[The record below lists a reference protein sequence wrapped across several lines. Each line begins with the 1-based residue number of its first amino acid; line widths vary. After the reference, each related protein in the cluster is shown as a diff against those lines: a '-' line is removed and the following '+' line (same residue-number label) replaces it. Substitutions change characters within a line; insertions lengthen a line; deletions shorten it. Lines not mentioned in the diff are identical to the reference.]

1 MRKRKKLL
9 FAVLT
14 CLMIFACGAITVFAA
29 DGGKEYVP
37 KMYSSFWAL
46 VPPIVAIG
54 LALITKEVYSS
65 LFVGIAIGG
74 IFWSNFHF
82 EKAVLHIFEDGIV
95 GVLTDSYNMGILV
108 FLVILG
114 IMVCMMN
121 NAGGSAAFGRWASIH
136 IKTRVGAQLA
146 TIVLGILIFIDDYFN
161 CLTVGSVMREITDEF
176 KVSRAMLAYIIDS
189 TAAPVCIIAPI
200 SSWAAAVSGY
210 TSGDG
215 FQLFLNTIPFNLY
228 ALLTIVMVCYVIGS
242 EFHLGKMK
250 KHELAAQ
257 NGDVCFGDDSYQTN
271 EEISYN
277 QKGKVLDLILPVIV
291 LIMSCIIGMI
301 YTGGFFDGKDL
312 ITAFSQC
319 DASRGLV
326 YGTFVTLI
334 FVFILYIPRK
344 IISYNEFVECIP
356 EGFKAMV
363 PSILILVL
371 AWSLGDLV
379 SNQLQ
384 AGAFVYN
391 TLQSASIS
399 TAILPACLFI
409 VGAGL
414 SFSTGTSWGTFGIL
428 IPMATSLF
436 PEGSTML
443 VISIAS
449 ILAGAVCGDHIS
461 PISDTTIMASTGAQ
475 CNHLY
480 HVTTQIPY
488 ALVVASACFI
498 GYLVAGFTQNV
509 LLTLFVAFVSL
520 SIIIFV
526 IRLYQKKSS

>member
-1 MRKRKKLL
+1 
-9 FAVLT
+9 
-14 CLMIFACGAITVFAA
+14 
-29 DGGKEYVP
+29 
-37 KMYSSFWAL
+37 
-46 VPPIVAIG
+46 
-54 LALITKEVYSS
+54 
-65 LFVGIAIGG
+65 
-74 IFWSNFHF
+74 
-82 EKAVLHIFEDGIV
+82 
-95 GVLTDSYNMGILV
+95 
-108 FLVILG
+108 
-114 IMVCMMN
+114 
-121 NAGGSAAFGRWASIH
+121 
-136 IKTRVGAQLA
+136 
-146 TIVLGILIFIDDYFN
+146 
-161 CLTVGSVMREITDEF
+161 
-176 KVSRAMLAYIIDS
+176 
-189 TAAPVCIIAPI
+189 
-200 SSWAAAVSGY
+200 
-210 TSGDG
+210 
-215 FQLFLNTIPFNLY
+215 
-228 ALLTIVMVCYVIGS
+228 MVCYVIKS
-242 EFHLGKMK
+242 EFLVGKMR
-250 KHELAAQ
+250 KHELAAKE
-257 NGDVCFGDDSYQTN
+257 GDIHFGDDSYQTG

-277 QKGKVLDLILPVIV
+277 KNGKVIDLILPVIV
-291 LIMSCIIGMI
+291 LIFSCIVGMI

-319 DASRGLV
+319 EASRGLV
-326 YGTFVTLI
+326 YGTFFTII
-334 FVFILYIPRK
+334 FVFVLYIPRK
-344 IISYNEFVECIP
+344 VVSYNEFVECIP

-384 AGAFVYN
+384 AGTFVYN

-399 TAILPACLFI
+399 TAILPACLFV

-488 ALVVASACFI
+488 ALIVSSACFI
-498 GYLVAGFTQNV
+498 GYLVAGFTQNM
-509 LLTLFVAFVSL
+509 LLTLVVSFVSL
-520 SIIIFV
+520 GLIILG
-526 IRLYQKKSS
+526 IRIYQKRKY